1 MAAVSIALLS
11 ALDAAEILTFELK
24 NRAYFASHVPDR
36 PDVYFDAEW
45 LRGFLT
51 ELEAEQSR
59 GESFMYL
66 VRNEA
71 GELVGRV
78 NLTDVKRGERS
89 VVHLG
94 YRIGEQHLGR
104 GYATEAVRLGLEAM
118 KARGID
124 EVRAMT
130 TVNNVG
136 SQVVL
141 RKAGFT
147 EVSGT
152 PATLDVNGTAL
163 PAVHFV
169 KALS

>member
-1 MAAVSIALLS
+1 MAAIRITALC
-11 ALDAAEILTFELK
+11 AADAEELLAFEQA

-36 PDVYFDAEW
+36 PDVYFDLAW
-45 LRGFLT
+45 LRGFLA
-51 ELEAEQSR
+51 ELEAEQAR

-78 NLTDVKRGERS
+78 NLTNVQRGERA

-94 YRIGEQHLGR
+94 YRIGERHLGK
-104 GYATEAVRLGLEAM
+104 GYATEAVRLGLEAL
-118 KARGID
+118 KAQSID

-130 TVNNVG
+130 TVTNVG

-141 RKAGFT
+141 RKVGFV
-147 EVSGT
+147 EVNGIPES
-152 PATLDVNGTAL
+152 LDVNGTHFK
-163 PAVHFV
+163 AVHFT
-169 KALS
+169 KALT